1 MSLIEVGKTN
11 QVPPGVM
18 KLFQVEGK
26 KILVVNVE
34 GKIYAINGVC
44 THLGGDLSKGKLEG
58 KIITCP
64 RHGSRFDVT
73 TGESVSGPKM
83 AFLKLKTKNETIY
96 EVKIEGESIKI
107 DML

>member
-1 MSLIEVGKTN
+1 MIEVAKTN